1 MPLLLTII
9 FSNNKGFSNVHIYYW
24 GDGDGPVA
32 WPGVEMTY
40 LDTNEYGE
48 QRYTFEMPEGMT
60 NYIINDGKQQT
71 VDIPFTGSTGVYMT
85 DKDAE
90 GHYLVEF
97 FEIEGGTGGG
107 GGDDHHEDL
116 PYFLLTDNFGW
127 GTAYVYAWND
137 NGPLNGEWPGSA
149 MAETVTNDMGQ
160 TQFKCYVPEGATGV
174 ILSNGNG
181 AQTEDITDFSHA
193 GYWMDGSKNDSGH
206 FLVTA
211 WD

>member
-1 MPLLLTII
+1 
-9 FSNNKGFSNVHIYYW
+9 
-24 GDGDGPVA
+24 
-32 WPGVEMTY
+32 MTY

-60 NYIINDGKQQT
+60 NYIINDGTQQT

-85 DKDAE
+85 DLDSE
-90 GHYLVEF
+90 GHYMVDF
-97 FEIEGGTGGG
+97 YEIEGGTGGG
-107 GGDDHHEDL
+107 GGDDHHDDQG
-116 PYFLLTDNFGW
+116 YFLLTDNFGW

-137 NGPLNGEWPGSA
+137 NGNEINGAWPGSA
-149 MAETVTNDMGQ
+149 QAETVTNDYGE
-160 TQFKCYVPEGATGV
+160 TQFKCYIPEGATGI

-193 GYWMDGSKNDSGH
+193 GYWMDGTQNDQGH
-206 FLVTA
+206 YIVTA